1 MSLQEA
7 NKLIDDVEFIWEKA
21 LDEAVK
27 SAVIPLESKIAELE
41 SSSVGFRELAEE
53 SAALSQVYLTQRNIS
68 LAGAAA
74 FVVGFALAL
83 II

>member
-74 FVVGFALAL
+74 FVVAFALAL
-83 II
+83 IL